1 MLLGKKSIGLALAG
15 LAAYAYYRYS
25 KMTEDQKRDLS
36 KNFKEKGKKIF
47 DSIVSSGRKQG
58 MNSSEIHE
66 YGSQYAG

>member
-36 KNFKEKGKKIF
+36 KNFKEKGRKIF
-47 DSIVSSGRKQG
+47 DSIVPSSRKQG